1 MISGSA
7 SLLEAGLSVRNTVVF
22 HTKTDRLL
30 YGIVQLHGCL
40 GLVGGLHYW
49 QPPYLIT
56 GEPRKAQLS
65 RSFGVGP
72 DLYKYYM

>member
-1 MISGSA
+1 VVSGSA
-7 SLLEAGLSVRNTVVF
+7 SLLGAGLSVRNTVVF

-40 GLVGGLHYW
+40 ELVGGLHYW

-56 GEPRKAQLS
+56 GEPRKAQLG

-72 DLYKYYM
+72 ELYKYCM